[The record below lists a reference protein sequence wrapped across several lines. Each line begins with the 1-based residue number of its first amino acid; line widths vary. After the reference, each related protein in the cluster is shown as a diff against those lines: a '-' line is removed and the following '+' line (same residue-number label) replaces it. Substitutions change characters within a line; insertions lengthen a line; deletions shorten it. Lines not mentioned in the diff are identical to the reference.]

1 MKRRTSLTHT
11 KDIHDTLYVYIVPKY
26 VDKSRVMKEK
36 APHHKLGDR
45 IRKLL
50 DDSKI
55 SQRELARKLKV
66 GPNQVSRWVL
76 GNVAPTY
83 TVLNDIIKLSRQPH
97 LSGWL
102 LSGKGEGTM
111 EQKQDISSE
120 EYTADQLSKHEK
132 EMEMLKD
139 KLIAVME
146 EKDELR
152 KEVAELKA
160 MLAEQVLAKSKP
172 LARKKMGQ

>member
-1 MKRRTSLTHT
+1 
-11 KDIHDTLYVYIVPKY
+11 
-26 VDKSRVMKEK
+26 MKEK
-36 APHHKLGDR
+36 TPHHKLGDR

-50 DDSKI
+50 DDSQI

-102 LSGKGEGTM
+102 LSGKGTM

-160 MLAEQVLAKSKP
+160 MLAEQVSAKSKP

>member
-1 MKRRTSLTHT
+1 
-11 KDIHDTLYVYIVPKY
+11 
-26 VDKSRVMKEK
+26 MKEK
-36 APHHKLGDR
+36 IPHKKLGDR

-50 DDSKI
+50 DDSQI

-102 LSGKGEGTM
+102 LSGKGTM
-111 EQKQDISSE
+111 EQKQGISSE

>member
-1 MKRRTSLTHT
+1 MTKKSISRQIATLRQDHGITQAELASQMGVSVRTVSGWETG
-11 KDIHDTLYVYIVPKY
+11 DRPPKY
-26 VDKSRVMKEK
+26 GERLLEEMK
-36 APHHKLGDR
+36 
-45 IRKLL
+45 
-50 DDSKI
+50 
-55 SQRELARKLKV
+55 Q
-66 GPNQVSRWVL
+66 VL
-76 GNVAPTY
+76 GSKTIAEESTAV
-83 TVLNDIIKLSRQPH
+83 QP
-97 LSGWL
+97 SNN
-102 LSGKGEGTM
+102 ER
-111 EQKQDISSE
+111 
-120 EYTADQLSKHEK
+120 